1 MAHIEKERLEAVLR
15 ELSDNAVPTAIRRAS
30 KIVGKMAIERAAVR
44 VASKQV
50 LPVDTVRK
58 RMRLYTPRGGS
69 SAYSKITV
77 YRSAMPVINRGAPQ
91 LILGPRGGG
100 RSGWRG
106 SILTAGGRSYPG
118 SFLVYI
124 PKYRHWQIMLRT
136 AAAIAAKKR
145 LMIDATRDEMAGV
158 LTQAFEQEKN
168 AILSDMEREVNKQ
181 LSIQLK
187 REMRK

>member
-1 MAHIEKERLEAVLR
+1 MH
-15 ELSDNAVPTAIRRAS
+15 
-30 KIVGKMAIERAAVR
+30 
-44 VASKQV
+44 
-50 LPVDTVRK
+50 
-58 RMRLYTPRGGS
+58 
-69 SAYSKITV
+69 
-77 YRSAMPVINRGAPQ
+77 
-91 LILGPRGGG
+91 
-100 RSGWRG
+100 
-106 SILTAGGRSYPG
+106 
-118 SFLVYI
+118 
-124 PKYRHWQIMLRT
+124 RT